1 MTKFEDKKNIRE
13 ILKKHSPK
21 GVKKAKRIF
30 SFKYPKL
37 FILTLSIIV
46 AYFLF
51 TQPNIQSFILKLEQF
66 SYIGILIAG
75 ILISFG
81 FSAPFSIG
89 FFLIV
94 NPDNILLA
102 TLIGGTGAMLGDLLI
117 FKVIKMSFM
126 DEFKMLSKKEKIKD
140 IKSLVEKNIGVKIQ
154 HYLTYIFAGILIMV
168 PGLPDEI
175 GVTLLAGLTT
185 IKTKTLAI
193 IAFALHT
200 TTIFIILSLGITI

>member
-13 ILKKHSPK
+13 ILKRHSPQ

-37 FILTLSIIV
+37 FLLTLSIIV

-51 TQPNIQSFILKLEQF
+51 TQPTIQSFILKLEQF
-66 SYIGILIAG
+66 NYIGILIAG
-75 ILISFG
+75 MLISFG
-81 FSAPFSIG
+81 FSAPFGIG
-89 FFLIV
+89 FFLIA
-94 NPDNILLA
+94 NPDSIWLA

-126 DEFKMLSKKEKIKD
+126 DEFKTLNKKGVIKN
-140 IKSLVEKNIGVKIQ
+140 IKGLVEKNIGVKIQ
-154 HYLTYIFAGILIMV
+154 HYLTYIFAGVLIMV

-185 IKTKTLAI
+185 IKTRTLAI

-200 TTIFIILSLGITI
+200 TAIFLILSLGLAI